1 MCLPTQTFDNAVS
14 KCVAFAYSYG
24 IPCRIHGKLECSNL
38 EVLRINM
45 SYTSTGYVLFLYIY
59 SSLSKI

>member
-38 EVLRINM
+38 EVLRINDVIYINRLCFV
-45 SYTSTGYVLFLYIY
+45 SLYI
-59 SSLSKI
+59 